1 MTIAV
6 ALEAFIAL
14 GLFLSVVFSVWAI
27 RRDVHKIREHFDRVD
42 RLAAQKLGYTAKPAV
57 TRNEAA
63 ALADP
68 FGTASGPLGLGS
80 TP

>member
-27 RRDVHKIREHFDRVD
+27 RRDVHKIREHFDR
-42 RLAAQKLGYTAKPAV
+42 LAAQKLGYTAKAAV

-68 FGTASGPLGLGS
+68 FGTASGSLGLRS